1 MSGIGRPVVS
11 GIRSWKSNLYAL
23 GNFGFPFKRPS
34 IEGRETAIMQAVNSS
49 NLLAIRAVQAQPV
62 RSRLRGCVD
71 WLLAGVHPEPEDVRK
86 ELLNQRAR
94 KTKTLAVAIFASL
107 LISAIAAGLTGAA
120 WAYAWVGAE
129 LVLGAIRVHLM
140 MKDIAKAR
148 TAQTAGTTITP
159 IWAGLASIILISA
172 GCYQCVTSGELPL
185 ILMAGIGIANL
196 VGGIS
201 SRNAGTPRY
210 GTLLIC
216 ILTLPFA
223 VATIQSP
230 IPFLFL
236 VGLQTPLYTAGM
248 IFLLLENHKVLLD
261 LHRSEHNNRQM
272 AYRDLLTGLP
282 NRAMNRKLFSEM
294 LSSPDFD
301 PSSGNSKLAVFCLD
315 LDGFKAVNDRF
326 GHATGDAVLVAVAK
340 RLSASVRDA
349 DFVCRLGGDEFVILL
364 PDIADEEVCAIA
376 RHIVSAVSNSFDFA
390 PTARIGVSIGIAA
403 APRDGTTADELLSV
417 ADRAMYEAKRRGKGG
432 FVMHASCLDVVSLI
446 PSLEAGETSFA
457 GESTMAGA
465 VN

>member
-1 MSGIGRPVVS
+1 MSVIVPANAQASIAASARPD
-11 GIRSWKSNLYAL
+11 
-23 GNFGFPFKRPS
+23 
-34 IEGRETAIMQAVNSS
+34 
-49 NLLAIRAVQAQPV
+49 
-62 RSRLRGCVD
+62 RSRVQSCVD
-71 WLLAGVHPEPEDVRK
+71 WLLAGLHPEPEDVRK

-107 LISAIAAGLTGAA
+107 LIATIAAALTHAT

-129 LVLGAIRVHLM
+129 LVLGTIRVYLM

-148 TAQTAGTTITP
+148 AAQWTGTTITP
-159 IWAGLASIILISA
+159 IWAGLASVILISA
-172 GCYQCVTSGELPL
+172 GCYQCVISGELPL

-236 VGLQTPLYTAGM
+236 IGLQTPLYTAGM
-248 IFLLLENHKVLLD
+248 IFLLLENHKILLD

-272 AYRDLLTGLP
+272 AYRDLLTDLP
-282 NRAMNRKLFSEM
+282 NRAMNRKLFAD
-294 LSSPDFD
+294 LLADPD
-301 PSSGNSKLAVFCLD
+301 PVVQSGNSKLVVFCLD
-315 LDGFKAVNDRF
+315 LDGFKAVNDGF
-326 GHATGDAVLVAVAK
+326 GHATGDAVLSAVAK

-364 PDIADEEVCAIA
+364 PDIADDDACSIARRIVCA
-376 RHIVSAVSNSFDFA
+376 VSEPFEFA
-390 PTARIGVSIGIAA
+390 PAARIGVSIGIAV
-403 APRDGTTADELLSV
+403 APRDGATADELLSV

-432 FVMHASCLDVVSLI
+432 FMMHMPSEETVSLI
-446 PSLEAGETSFA
+446 PSLEDDDARFVVKRGKSPPQADVQHTKLVIPVGAGLLSVHCDGVRCIAQHGFVD
-457 GESTMAGA
+457 A
-465 VN
+465 V